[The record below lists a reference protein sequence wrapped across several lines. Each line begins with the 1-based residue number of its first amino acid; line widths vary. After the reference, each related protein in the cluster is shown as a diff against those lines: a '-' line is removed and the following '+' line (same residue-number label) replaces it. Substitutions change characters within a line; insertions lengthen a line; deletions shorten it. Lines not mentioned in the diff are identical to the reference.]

1 MNTPTIDIAIPT
13 ALDRAVGLYCTGGL
27 DDLFEKA
34 HHSFPDYGAPE
45 SLNSATDL
53 VMEGVTALH
62 ASAYPASEWAAIK
75 EELRRF
81 VLGGLPLDRERMRTN
96 VASDI

>member
-13 ALDRAVGLYCTGGL
+13 PLDRAVGLYCTGGL
-27 DDLFEKA
+27 DDLFKKA
-34 HHSFPDYGAPE
+34 HRSFPDYGTPE

-53 VMEGVTALH
+53 VMEGVATLH
-62 ASAYPASEWAAIK
+62 ANDYSPAEWPPIE

-81 VLGGLPLDRERMRTN
+81 VLGGLPLDRARLQASADS
-96 VASDI
+96 VA